1 MAKKNK
7 FSRDLHGL
15 LVLDKSLGISSSQA
29 LQRVKYLFNAKKAG
43 HTGTLDPLATGA
55 LVICFGRATKIAD
68 HVMESE
74 KSYYV
79 VAKLGEQTD
88 TGDKEGEVIK
98 KGDVTASHIAQI
110 TNVVE
115 KFQGEIEQ
123 IPPMY
128 SAIKKDGVPLYK
140 LAREGKEV
148 DRKVRKIKIYS
159 IAINEIQDNSVA
171 MTVHCSKGTYIRTLV
186 EDIGSELGCYAHV
199 EKLRRLSVGHY
210 GNSHQMHTFEQME
223 SLHQSGI
230 TVLDRLILPIETAF
244 SDYPKIIF
252 KNGVILAMEKGIR
265 TSPKMEISSKYIRI
279 YDTNQAFRGL
289 GQVNEDGSLHFSNFS
304 FC

>member
-15 LVLDKSLGISSSQA
+15 LVLDKSLGKSSNQA

-68 HVMESE
+68 HIMESE

-79 VAKLGEQTD
+79 VAKLGEQTH

-148 DRKVRKIKIYS
+148 DRKVRKINIYS